1 MRRKLYIDW
10 WILAIIAGLGIIS
23 VTGIFSAKALFP
35 ASDWANQEIK
45 QMLWFGVGTFV
56 AIFMLWWGNDR
67 LKQMAWPLYFIGIIS
82 LLGLYTPLGLNINNA
97 TRWYS
102 IPGVG
107 TLQPSEFV
115 KIFVIILLAKLAA
128 DHHDKFPK
136 MTPGNYRML
145 FVKLIAVSAI
155 PTVLIFQQPDTGL
168 ATVVLISMLSIM
180 LAAGIPFRYF
190 VTVGGIAFGG
200 VGAAVGL
207 FVATQG
213 AFYDAIPQIGYRI
226 ERIVMWLFPNGSV
239 ETAGDNYQLTQG
251 LIAMGSGG
259 LEGHGFQSSA
269 VFIPEGQN
277 DFIFSTISAD
287 FGYFVGLAII
297 ILSFLLLLRIFLVL
311 AKSKNKFNSY
321 MAAGFIGMIAFQ
333 QMFNIGMTMGLMP
346 VKGMT
351 LPFISY
357 GGTSLLSYFMV
368 IGIMLSMHNENK
380 RLEHSGFAKINDKA

>member
-1 MRRKLYIDW
+1 MRRKRYIDW
-10 WILAIIAGLGIIS
+10 WLLIIIALLGTIS
-23 VTGIFSAKALFP
+23 VAGIFSAKALFP
-35 ASDWANQEIK
+35 AEDWANQEIK
-45 QMLWFGVGTFV
+45 QMLWFGVGSVV
-56 AIFMLWWGNDR
+56 AFFMLWWGNDR
-67 LKQMAWPLYFIGIIS
+67 LKQLSWPLYFIGIIS

-102 IPGVG
+102 IPGIG

-115 KIFVIILLAKLAA
+115 KIFVIIVLAKMAA
-128 DHHDKFPK
+128 DHHEKFPK
-136 MTPGNYRML
+136 MTSANYRSLFFKML
-145 FVKLIAVSAI
+145 IVAGI
-155 PTVLIFQQPDTGL
+155 PAALIFQQPDTGL
-168 ATVVLISMLSIM
+168 ATVILISTLSIM

-190 VTVGGIAFGG
+190 FTVGGIAFGG

-213 AFYDAIPQIGYRI
+213 KFYEAIPQIGYRI
-226 ERIVMWLFPNGSV
+226 ERIVNWLFPNGSV

-251 LIAMGSGG
+251 MIAMGSGG

-287 FGYFVGLAII
+287 FGFFIGLAVI
-297 ILSFLLLLRIFLVL
+297 ILSFLLLVRIFIVL

-368 IGIMLSMHNENK
+368 IGIMLSIYNENK
-380 RLEHSGFAKINDKA
+380 RLEHSGFANINDVS

>member
-10 WILAIIAGLGIIS
+10 WILAIVAALGAIS
-23 VTGIFSAKALFP
+23 VAGIFSAKALFP
-35 ASDWANQEIK
+35 AADWSNQEIK
-45 QMLWFGVGTFV
+45 QILWFGVGTVGAF
-56 AIFMLWWGNDR
+56 ITLWWGNDR
-67 LKQMAWPLYFIGIIS
+67 LRRLAWPLYIVGIIS

-97 TRWYS
+97 TRWYE
-102 IPGVG
+102 IPGIG

-128 DHHDKFPK
+128 DHHQKFPK
-136 MTPGNYRML
+136 MTAANYRTL
-145 FVKLIAVSAI
+145 FFKLLLVAGI
-155 PTVLIFQQPDTGL
+155 PALLIFQQPDTGL
-168 ATVVLISMLSIM
+168 ATVVIISMLSIM

-190 VTVGGIAFGG
+190 VTVGGAAFGV
-200 VGAAVGL
+200 VGGAVGL

-226 ERIVMWLFPNGSV
+226 ERIVNWLFPNGSV
-239 ETAGDNYQLTQG
+239 ETSGDNYQLTQG
-251 LIAMGSGG
+251 MIAMGSGG
-259 LEGHGFQSSA
+259 IEGHGFQSSA

-287 FGYFVGLAII
+287 FGFFVGLAVI
-297 ILSFLLLLRIFLVL
+297 ILSFLLLLRIFIVL
-311 AKSKNKFNSY
+311 AKSKNNFNSY

-357 GGTSLLSYFMV
+357 GGTSLLSYFLV
-368 IGIMLSMHNENK
+368 VGIILAMHNENK
-380 RLEHSGFAKINDKA
+380 RLEHSGFAKIGDVS

>member
-10 WILAIIAGLGIIS
+10 WLLAIIAALGTIS
-23 VTGIFSAKALFP
+23 VLGIFSAKALFP
-35 ASDWANQEIK
+35 PSDWANQEIK
-45 QMLWFGVGTFV
+45 QIMWFGVGTVGAF
-56 AIFMLWWGNDR
+56 IMLWWGNDR
-67 LKQMAWPLYFIGIIS
+67 LGRLAWPLYIIGIIS

-97 TRWYS
+97 TRWYA
-102 IPGVG
+102 IPGIG

-128 DHHDKFPK
+128 DHHEKFPK
-136 MTPGNYRML
+136 MTAGNYRAL
-145 FVKLIAVSAI
+145 FFKLLLVAGI
-155 PTVLIFQQPDTGL
+155 PAALIFQQPDTGL
-168 ATVVLISMLSIM
+168 ATVIVISMLAIM

-190 VTVGGIAFGG
+190 ITVGGAAFG
-200 VGAAVGL
+200 AVGGAVAL
-207 FVATQG
+207 FITTNG
-213 AFYDAIPQIGYRI
+213 AFYSAIPQIGYRI
-226 ERIVMWLFPNGSV
+226 ERIVNWLIPNGSI
-239 ETAGDNYQLTQG
+239 ETSGDNYQLTQG
-251 LIAMGSGG
+251 MIAMGSGG

-287 FGYFVGLAII
+287 FGFFVGLAII
-297 ILSFLLLLRIFLVL
+297 VLSFLLLLRIFIVL
-311 AKSKNKFNSY
+311 AKSKNKFHSY

-357 GGTSLLSYFMV
+357 GGTSLLSYFLV

-380 RLEHSGFAKINDKA
+380 RLENSGFAKINTL